1 MLSFG
6 LTIVRHGETQYNK
19 DGLLQGQGIDSSLSE
34 AGIQQAEAVGL
45 YLEDVHFTNVFA
57 SDMKRAKQTAE
68 IIVRKNKTGN
78 GLEIVTDP
86 SLKERSFGIAE
97 GGRVEDMRNMAK
109 AAGQLIPEFTPPKG
123 ETMDQVKVR
132 ISMFLKAMFQRM
144 ADDHRDK
151 VRPDVENQPDVETAG
166 PLAGLPNDGVQD
178 VPVHALVVT
187 HGAYMRV
194 AVRYFIEDLACSVPP
209 GSDMS
214 QVFSACSNTGICR
227 FIVTLRCCND
237 DVTLL
242 RMKCIFINRRDH
254 LKAEDS

>member
-34 AGIQQAEAVGL
+34 AGIRQAEAVGL
-45 YLEDVHFTNVFA
+45 YLQDVHFTNIFA

-78 GLEIVTDP
+78 DLDIVTDP

-109 AAGQLIPEFTPPKG
+109 AAGQLIPEYTPPNG
-123 ETMDQVKVR
+123 ETVEQVKVR
-132 ISMFLKAMFQRM
+132 ISKFLKAMFQRM
-144 ADDHRDK
+144 SDDHRDK
-151 VRPDVENQPDVETAG
+151 VRPDVESQPAETDG
-166 PLAGLPNDGVQD
+166 PLAGRPDDGILKVSA
-178 VPVHALVVT
+178 HALVVT

-194 AVRYFIEDLACSVPP
+194 AVRHFIEDLACSVPL
-209 GSDMS
+209 GSDMT

-227 FIVTLRCCND
+227 FIVTLRCSD
-237 DVTLL
+237 SDVMLSG
-242 RMKCIFINRRDH
+242 MKCVFVNRRDH
-254 LKAEDS
+254 IKAEDS